1 MKPCKIA
8 YILGTLIT
16 LSSPV
21 SAFDLITTHSETS
34 YGTVVHVE
42 PIWNIKTNYRKTSSS
57 SCDRTNFQSANLG
70 KTLFGA
76 ALGSAVGNELTSK
89 DGFGSIGAIVGA
101 MVASDLNQHHGRT
114 CVQETVHT
122 PTQEQTLSH
131 YLVDVKVDG
140 KILQFKSKKTY
151 QLYDQLP
158 FQIETRIKPQI
169 SGIFTY

>member
-1 MKPCKIA
+1 
-8 YILGTLIT
+8 
-16 LSSPV
+16 
-21 SAFDLITTHSETS
+21 
-34 YGTVVHVE
+34 
-42 PIWNIKTNYRKTSSS
+42 
-57 SCDRTNFQSANLG
+57 LG

-76 ALGSAVGNELTSK
+76 ALGSAVGNELSSK